1 MRWRCLDFVKH
12 SSDRFRVREVHPSTM
27 AKWLRRL
34 RLTKMTARPFH
45 PKKNEAAQEEFKENF
60 KAIVEAA
67 LPDEVKG
74 KGLPIEFWFQDEARV
89 GQQHA
94 RWTKPRTF
102 CGNKYFPALVR

>member
-1 MRWRCLDFVKH
+1 MRWRCLDSVKH

-45 PKKNEAAQEEFKENF
+45 PKKNEAAQEDFKENF

-74 KGLPIEFWFQDEARV
+74 KGLPI
-89 GQQHA
+89 
-94 RWTKPRTF
+94 
-102 CGNKYFPALVR
+102 